1 LNTVFNVVCRGNYSN
16 PSQSTAAMARRGM
29 F

>member
-1 LNTVFNVVCRGNYSN
+1 LNTVFNVVCQGNYSN
-16 PSQSTAAMARRGM
+16 PSQSTATMARRGM